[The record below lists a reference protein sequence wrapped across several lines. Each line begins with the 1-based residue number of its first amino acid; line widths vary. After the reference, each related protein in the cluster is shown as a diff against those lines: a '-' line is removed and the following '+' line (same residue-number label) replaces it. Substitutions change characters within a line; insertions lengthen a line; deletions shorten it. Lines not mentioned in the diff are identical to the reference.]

1 MEIRLSLSNRTQAP
15 FAMIAP
21 FKTEHNSCAPD
32 LLDTYS
38 KVTPKAQCLF
48 LEIKR
53 THNYINN
60 VCSYELTDKQKVQ
73 GSSEYKMLSR
83 YISQLKKVGLIV
95 KVKRDH
101 LKQLGLPY
109 KKDVIY
115 FLVNPYLIR
124 CKEYALVNSL
134 WSAYPQK
141 AA

>member
-1 MEIRLSLSNRTQAP
+1 MRLSLSNRTQAP

-21 FKTEHNSCAPD
+21 FSTDNNSFAPD

-38 KVTPKAQCLF
+38 QVTPTAQVLF
-48 LEIKR
+48 LQIKK

-60 VCSYELTDKQKVQ
+60 VCSYQLTEKQKVQ
-73 GSSEYKMLSR
+73 GSSEYKLFSR
-83 YISQLKKVGLIV
+83 YVSQLKKVGLLV
-95 KVKRDH
+95 KVKKDH

-115 FLVNPYLIR
+115 FLINPYLVR

-134 WSAYPQK
+134 WSAHPQK
-141 AA
+141 A